1 VAATVIVLF
10 TQDLRVH
17 DHPALS
23 AAVAD
28 GRPVLP
34 LFVFEDRLVDRAAR
48 NRNAYLAEAVA
59 DLRRSLRD
67 RGSDLVL
74 RRGDTAE
81 EVARLARDL
90 DADTVHLGA
99 GVSRTAERRLRRLR
113 DTGLAVRE
121 FPGLTVVPPGE
132 AAPQGGDHYKVFTPY
147 WRAWEGSS
155 WRGVEDAPET
165 VPAHPALT
173 RGGLDPGE
181 PPRSLGERGRGVA
194 ASDRIR
200 GGEGEARAR
209 LSSWVERGQADYPDR
224 RDDLAGAATSRL
236 SADLRF
242 GCLSPLETALAGR
255 SRPGHGEFV
264 RQLAWRD
271 FHHQVT
277 AAFKDINR
285 RDYRDRGR
293 TWRHDPDA
301 LEAWRQGRTGV
312 PVVDAGMRQ
321 LLREGFMHNRTRM
334 ITAAFLT
341 RTLRVDWREGAE
353 HFEDHLVDGDVAD
366 NHGNWQWVAGTGNDT
381 RPNRGFN
388 PLRQARRFDPDGD
401 YVRAYVP
408 ELADLPGARVHT
420 PWREEHP
427 PADYPAPIADPGH

>member
-1 VAATVIVLF
+1 MSSTVIVLF

-23 AAVAD
+23 AALAD

-34 LFVFEDRLVDRAAR
+34 LFVIDDRLVDRAAR
-48 NRNAYLAEAVA
+48 NRNAYLAEALA

-74 RRGDTAE
+74 RRGDTADE
-81 EVARLARDL
+81 VLRVARDAG
-90 DADTVHLGA
+90 ADTVHVSA
-99 GVSRTAERRLRRLR
+99 GVSRHADLRVRRLR
-113 DTGLAVRE
+113 DAGLAVRE

-132 AAPQGGDHYKVFTPY
+132 VTPQGGDHYKVFTPY
-147 WRAWEGSS
+147 WRAWEGPS
-155 WRGVEDAPET
+155 WRAVEKPPSVMPPHGDQA
-165 VPAHPALT
+165 
-173 RGGLDPGE
+173 PGE
-181 PPRSLGERGRGVA
+181 LPRSLGERGRGEAAADRVA
-194 ASDRIR
+194 
-200 GGEGEARAR
+200 GGEAAARER
-209 LSSWVERGQADYPDR
+209 LRSWVEDGQADYPDR
-224 RDDLAGAATSRL
+224 RDDLAGAATSHL

-242 GCLSPLETALAGR
+242 GCLSPLEVARAGR
-255 SRPGHGEFV
+255 ERPGHGEFV

-277 AAFKDINR
+277 AAFPDINR

-293 TWRHDPDA
+293 RWRDDPDA
-301 LEAWRQGRTGV
+301 VAAWRQGRTGV
-312 PVVDAGMRQ
+312 PIVDAGMRQ

-341 RTLRVDWREGAE
+341 RTLRVHWREGAA

-381 RPNRGFN
+381 RPNRAFN

-401 YVRAYVP
+401 YVR
-408 ELADLPGARVHT
+408 R
-420 PWREEHP
+420 
-427 PADYPAPIADPGH
+427 